1 MPPTEKSSLEEL
13 ADSYTVNDVL
23 GFLQGIKMDQ
33 YIEAFKTKG
42 IDGTLLLAFGEE
54 ECKELGITS
63 RFHCFKIQ
71 FLFKRTL
78 QCTPTTH
85 DLAVVLDFLAANKM
99 DNYTEQFR
107 EEGVDGDMLIEILQL
122 SDENGN
128 AILEEIGVVSKI
140 DKVKLRKKFK
150 LSK

>member
-1 MPPTEKSSLEEL
+1 MLPTEESSLEEL
-13 ADSYTVNDVL
+13 ADRYTVNDVL

-33 YIEAFKTKG
+33 YIEAFKSKG
-42 IDGTLLLAFGEE
+42 IDGTLLVAFGEE

-63 RFHCFKIQ
+63 CFHCFKIQ

-78 QCTPTTH
+78 QCTPCTH